1 LEEELTRQARRVKR
15 VKMAAAAEVEK
26 CMVAVVR
33 MLESNNRPF
42 NGTNLVD
49 DLANEFKK
57 STTVKAL
64 AALSEEKTIQ
74 VKFFGKVKIC
84 KWLSSWRRVDC
95 TETVASHPGRPPA
108 I

>member
-1 LEEELTRQARRVKR
+1 
-15 VKMAAAAEVEK
+15 M
-26 CMVAVVR
+26 VR